1 MGEVMRPKNN
11 ASYALQCRLCERQVV
26 FKTRRHL
33 YSHYSNIHYK
43 EKLQSFVCPDKKNGC
58 TICGKEFSSK
68 QYLINHIGVSHNKL
82 EDFIP
87 SNFHVPKRS
96 CEIRPEIEQSS
107 AKIHNPVCQAETDKD
122 EESPVLEDDPHDTS
136 CEDMPTI
143 IGVTHGKD
151 DYHVPQT
158 TSGWYLP
165 EPDISA
171 QSDPCD
177 TSCEDVP
184 TIMSVETVTTGETES
199 DPDQETPDAGGS
211 EQSSS
216 KPMVI
221 MKSDIEEIKS
231 EGMSEPGSASNLR
244 SYLDTDSEDEDD

>member
-1 MGEVMRPKNN
+1 M
-11 ASYALQCRLCERQVV
+11 
-26 FKTRRHL
+26 
-33 YSHYSNIHYK
+33 
-43 EKLQSFVCPDKKNGC
+43 
-58 TICGKEFSSK
+58 
-68 QYLINHIGVSHNKL
+68 
-82 EDFIP
+82 
-87 SNFHVPKRS
+87 
-96 CEIRPEIEQSS
+96 
-107 AKIHNPVCQAETDKD
+107 
-122 EESPVLEDDPHDTS
+122 EDDPHDTS

-151 DYHVPQT
+151 DYHVPQMP
-158 TSGWYLP
+158 S
-165 EPDISA
+165 
-171 QSDPCD
+171 CD

-199 DPDQETPDAGGS
+199 DPDPEEETPDAGGS

-221 MKSDIEEIKS
+221 VKSDIEEIKS